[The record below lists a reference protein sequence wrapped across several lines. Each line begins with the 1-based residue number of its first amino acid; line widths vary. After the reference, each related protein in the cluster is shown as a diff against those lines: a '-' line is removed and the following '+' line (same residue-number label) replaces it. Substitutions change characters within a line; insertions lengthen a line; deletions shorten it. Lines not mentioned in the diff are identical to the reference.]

1 MQVHALLDTIV
12 QRKSAKRFGHFQLHS
27 GLSIGHKELEG
38 FQRVLCY
45 PFTLKP
51 YRGGNRQ
58 DLVFARPP
66 GARDFRLSLESVWF
80 FRVLLLFSFE
90 TETDTEIKRH
100 ECAFVSLLWEYDEG
114 RPGEKYLLSL
124 LNTSKFIYICV
135 LYLNTTNFI

>member
-1 MQVHALLDTIV
+1 V
-12 QRKSAKRFGHFQLHS
+12 
-27 GLSIGHKELEG
+27 LSI
-38 FQRVLCY
+38 
-45 PFTLKP
+45 
-51 YRGGNRQ
+51 RGGNRQ

-66 GARDFRLSLESVWF
+66 GARDFRLSMETVWF

>member
-1 MQVHALLDTIV
+1 MENIYEKARLEILKNLRVGLKFPVKEGSLTPA
-12 QRKSAKRFGHFQLHS
+12 QRAKIQAHAKRFGHFQLHS
-27 GLSIGHKELEG
+27 VLSIGHKELAG

-66 GARDFRLSLESVWF
+66 GARDFRLSLETVWF
-80 FRVLLLFSFE
+80 FRVLLFFSFE

-114 RPGEKYLLSL
+114 
-124 LNTSKFIYICV
+124 
-135 LYLNTTNFI
+135 